1 MVIDTSAFVAIVLRE
16 PEAAAF
22 DERIRSA
29 TTRHVSVA
37 TWVELAAVLT
47 SRLGVDARPVLERLE
62 DEYRLDLVPVD
73 LEQMRIAADAMVRFG
88 KGRRPARLNYGDCF
102 AYALSRARGEPLLF
116 KGEDFSKTDVSIT
129 I

>member
-29 TTRHVSVA
+29 TTRRVSVA

-47 SRLGVDARPVLERLE
+47 SRLGLDARPVLGRLE
-62 DEYRLDLVPVD
+62 EEYRLDLIPVD
-73 LEQMRIAADAMVRFG
+73 QAQMRIACEAMVRFG
-88 KGRRPARLNYGDCF
+88 RGRHPTRLNYGDCF
-102 AYALSRARGEPLLF
+102 AYALSLSSGEPLLF
-116 KGEDFSKTDVSIT
+116 KGDDFSKTNVAIT